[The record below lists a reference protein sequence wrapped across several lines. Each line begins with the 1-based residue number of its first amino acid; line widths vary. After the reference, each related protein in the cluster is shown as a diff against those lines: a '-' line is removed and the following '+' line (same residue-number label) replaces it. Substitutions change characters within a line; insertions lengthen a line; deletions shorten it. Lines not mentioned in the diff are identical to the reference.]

1 MTLPATLLASDAART
16 STPLRTP
23 DCRTAKA
30 HWLVWAGVGLC
41 CLNQPQLDRLIDP
54 RTTVDQLERHR
65 N

>member
-1 MTLPATLLASDAART
+1 MTLPATLLAPDAART

-23 DCRTAKA
+23 QCRTNKQ
-30 HWLVWAGVGLC
+30 HTLVWAGVGLC